1 MSLQRFGRAAIAT
14 CLAGPPMLC
23 PGAGHAQGKGSLLV
37 ASGDWVAT
45 EQRDSTT
52 APPYLCSAFTR
63 KAGRMFEIQANIVDI
78 EARFADPSWSRPAS
92 VPGTLAIDVGAYSA
106 TLKVTDNTNNV
117 AIAAIAADQLHG
129 MIGAME
135 KSNAMTVT
143 PGPAAPQ
150 TLSLRGS
157 NRATDA
163 FRACAVRL
171 NAGRKGGPNPVQ

>member
-1 MSLQRFGRAAIAT
+1 MSPQRFGRAAIAT
-14 CLAGPPMLC
+14 CLAGLPTLFA
-23 PGAGHAQGKGSLLV
+23 GAAVAQGKGVVLV

-45 EQRDSTT
+45 EQRDSPT

-63 KAGRMFEIQANIVDI
+63 KAGRMFAIQANIVDT
-78 EARFADPSWSRPAS
+78 EARFADPTWSQPAS

-117 AIAAIAADQLHG
+117 AIAAITPDQLRF

-143 PGPAAPQ
+143 PGPAAPD

-163 FRACAVRL
+163 FRACAAQL
-171 NAGRKGGPNPVQ
+171 SAGHNGAPPPLQ

>member
-1 MSLQRFGRAAIAT
+1 MSPQRFGRAAIAT
-14 CLAGPPMLC
+14 CLAGLPTLFPSAAL
-23 PGAGHAQGKGSLLV
+23 AQGKGVLLV

-45 EQRDSTT
+45 EQRDSAT

-63 KAGRMFEIQANIVDI
+63 KSGRMFEIQANIVDT
-78 EARFADPSWSRPAS
+78 EARFTDQSWSEPAS

-106 TLKVTDNTNNV
+106 TLKVTDNTNTV
-117 AIAAIAADQLHG
+117 AIAAIAPDQLRF

-143 PGPAAPQ
+143 PGPAAPE
-150 TLSLRGS
+150 TISLRGS

-163 FRACAVRL
+163 FRACAARL
-171 NAGRKGGPNPVQ
+171 NAGRKGNPLQ